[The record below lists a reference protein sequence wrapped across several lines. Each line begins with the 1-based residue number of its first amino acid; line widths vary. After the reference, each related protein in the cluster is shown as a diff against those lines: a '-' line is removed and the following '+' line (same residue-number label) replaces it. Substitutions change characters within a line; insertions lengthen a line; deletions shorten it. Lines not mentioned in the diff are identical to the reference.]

1 MDESSLYRYATL
13 LNCKVTIIPFTYLCI
28 PIAANPRRKSM
39 WEPMLDKLRSK
50 LPCWKQKSLSFGG
63 RMILINSI
71 LSFLPF
77 FILLSLRYL
86 LVWLIRLFYSTKFS
100 LGVRK
105 EVREGCL
112 GEFGRCMC
120 TKRQSRP

>member
-1 MDESSLYRYATL
+1 
-13 LNCKVTIIPFTYLCI
+13 
-28 PIAANPRRKSM
+28 
-39 WEPMLDKLRSK
+39 
-50 LPCWKQKSLSFGG
+50 
-63 RMILINSI
+63 MILINSI
-71 LSFLPF
+71 LSSLPL

-105 EVREGCL
+105 EVREGFL